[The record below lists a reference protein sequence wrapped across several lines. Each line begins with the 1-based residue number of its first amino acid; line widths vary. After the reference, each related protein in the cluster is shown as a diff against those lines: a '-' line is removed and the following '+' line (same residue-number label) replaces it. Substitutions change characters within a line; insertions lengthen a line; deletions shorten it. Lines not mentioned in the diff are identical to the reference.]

1 MKILFV
7 APHLSTGGL
16 PQFLLKKIQVLH
28 KDHDIYCVEHTNC
41 GGFVVQREQV
51 KKILGNK
58 FFELGEDKFKLTDI
72 IKQINP
78 EILHIEEMP
87 EYFMDMKLAEK
98 IYAKDRS
105 YLIIETS
112 HDSSFDSRNKRVF
125 PDKFTF
131 VSEYQKRNVESL
143 GIPSEVH
150 EYPITLKIKKS
161 REEALKFLGLDPN
174 KKHVINVGL
183 FTPRKNQ
190 AEIIEYARKLKDYPI
205 QFHFIGNHADN
216 FKFYWE
222 PLMKDFPSNCTWW
235 NERKDVDNFYQAAD
249 LFLFTSRGS
258 EHNKETSPLVI
269 REAISFNLPSLIY
282 NLPVYL
288 GMYDKYENISYLNF
302 NNLAENC
309 DKILDKLNIQ
319 KVEEEQKDD
328 LAFVISAYPS
338 SSSSAEVTKE
348 CLDALAKFQV
358 PTILASH
365 CDVPKEV
372 QESADYLVIDK
383 KRNILTHQSYYVR
396 YWQTLNRYGNNYKAT
411 LFLDSSLNDTYHG
424 PAVYTNYYN
433 GINLAKA
440 LGYKKVICLNFDFIL
455 KDYNF
460 FNKVYSNLKNTNG
473 YFINKSEPE
482 GQTVKTVF
490 HAIDTDFFYKL
501 FPKIVNESDY
511 NLWRQNINSESNGL
525 ENMYFHTLK
534 NDLKS
539 CYVSS
544 FEQYEKDISNCDID
558 SNSQVEY
565 FTILPIDSEPNKI
578 ALFFCSSNTKDN
590 RKIIISHANGQFI
603 SDINGRTTVMEFI
616 EMPTESC
623 EITATIYNQNNLTDP
638 IYTRKIKVD
647 KDYLYNVLNKNG
659 AVQKL

>member
-1 MKILFV
+1 MKILFI

-16 PQFLLKKIQVLH
+16 PQFLLKKIQVLNA
-28 KDHDIYCVEHTNC
+28 DNEIYCVEYSNH
-41 GGFVVQREQV
+41 GGFVVQRQQIKE
-51 KKILGNK
+51 ILKNN
-58 FFELGEDKFKLTDI
+58 FIELKEDKLDLINI
-72 IKQINP
+72 INKINP
-78 EILHIEEMP
+78 EVLHIEEMP
-87 EYFMDMKLAEK
+87 EYFMDFKVAEK
-98 IYAKDRS
+98 IYIKDRK

-112 HDSSFDSRNKRVF
+112 HDSSFNPNNKRFF

-131 VSEYQKRNVESL
+131 VSEFQKRNVESL
-143 GIPSEVH
+143 GVPSEVH
-150 EYPITLKIKKS
+150 EYPITLKIKKP
-161 REEALKFLGLDPN
+161 REEALKILGLDPN
-174 KKHVINVGL
+174 KKHVVNVGL

-190 AEIIEYARKLKDYPI
+190 AEIIEYAKMLKNYPI

-288 GMYDKYENISYLNF
+288 GMYDKYENVSYLNF
-302 NNLAENC
+302 NNLRENC

-338 SSSSAEVTKE
+338 SLSSAKVTKE

-372 QESADYLVIDK
+372 QESANYLVIDK

-440 LGYKKVICLNFDFIL
+440 LGYKKAICLNFDFIL
-455 KDYNF
+455 KDYDF
-460 FNKVYSNLKNTNG
+460 FNKVYSSLKNKNG
-473 YFINKSEPE
+473 YFIDKPEPE
-482 GQTVKTVF
+482 GRTIKTVF
-490 HAIDTDFFYKL
+490 HAVDTDFFCKL
-501 FPKIVNESDY
+501 FPKISNESDY
-511 NLWRQNINSESNGL
+511 NLWRQSISSESNGL

-534 NDLKS
+534 NNLES
-539 CYVSS
+539 CHISS
-544 FEQYEKDISNCDID
+544 FEQYEKDISNCDVD

-578 ALFFCSSNTKDN
+578 ALFFCSSNTKDD
-590 RKIIISHANGQFI
+590 RKVIISHPDGQII

-616 EMPTESC
+616 EKPKESC
-623 EITATIYNQNNLTDP
+623 EITAIIYNQNHIIDP

-647 KDYLYNVLNKNG
+647 KDYLDNVLNKNG

>member
-16 PQFLLKKIQVLH
+16 PQFLLKKIQVLNI
-28 KDHDIYCVEHTNC
+28 DNEIYCVEYSNH
-41 GGFVVQREQV
+41 GGFVVQRQQIKE
-51 KKILGNK
+51 ILKNN
-58 FFELGEDKFKLTDI
+58 FIELKEDKFDLINI
-72 IKQINP
+72 INKVNP
-78 EILHIEEMP
+78 DVLHIEEMP
-87 EYFMDMKLAEK
+87 EYFMDFKVAEK
-98 IYAKDRS
+98 IYIENRK

-112 HDSSFDSRNKRVF
+112 HDSSFNPKNKRFF

-131 VSEYQKRNVESL
+131 VSEFQKRNVESL
-143 GIPSEVH
+143 GVPSEVH
-150 EYPITLKIKKS
+150 EYPITLKIKKL
-161 REEALKFLGLDPN
+161 REEALKILGLDPN
-174 KKHVINVGL
+174 KKHVVNVGL

-190 AEIIEYARKLKDYPI
+190 AEIIEYAKMLKNYPI
-205 QFHFIGNHADN
+205 QFHFIGNCADN

-288 GMYDKYENISYLNF
+288 GMYNKYENISYLNF
-302 NNLAENC
+302 NSLQENC

-319 KVEEEQKDD
+319 KAQEERKDD
-328 LAFVISAYPS
+328 LAFVVSAYPNS
-338 SSSSAEVTKE
+338 LSSAKVTKE

-372 QESADYLVIDK
+372 QESADYLAIDK
-383 KRNILTHQSYYVR
+383 KRNILTNQSYYVR
-396 YWQTLNRYGNNYKAT
+396 YWQTLNRYGSKYKAT

-440 LGYKKVICLNFDFIL
+440 LGYKKAICLNFDFIL
-455 KDYNF
+455 KDYDF
-460 FNKVYSNLKNTNG
+460 FNKVYSSLKNKNG
-473 YFINKSEPE
+473 YFIDKPEPE
-482 GQTVKTVF
+482 GRTIKTVF
-490 HAIDTDFFYKL
+490 HAIDTDFFCRL

-534 NDLKS
+534 NNLES
-539 CYVSS
+539 CHISS
-544 FEQYEKDISNCDID
+544 FEQYEKDISNCDVD

-565 FTILPIDSEPNKI
+565 FTILPIDSEQNKI
-578 ALFFCSSNTKDN
+578 ALFFCSSNTKDD
-590 RKIIISHANGQFI
+590 RKVIISYPDGQII

-616 EMPTESC
+616 ETPKESC
-623 EITATIYNQNNLTDP
+623 EITATIYNKNNIIDP

-647 KDYLYNVLNKNG
+647 KDYLDKILNKNG

>member
-28 KDHDIYCVEHTNC
+28 KEHDIYCVEHTNC
-41 GGFVVQREQV
+41 GGFVVQRQQV
-51 KKILGNK
+51 KEILRDR
-58 FFELGEDKFKLTDI
+58 FFELGENKFELLDI
-72 IKQINP
+72 IKKVNP
-78 EILHIEEMP
+78 EVLHIEEMP
-87 EYFMDMKLAEK
+87 EYFMDMNLAEK
-98 IYAKDRS
+98 IYTKDRS

-150 EYPITLKIKKS
+150 EYPITLKIRKS

-174 KKHVINVGL
+174 KKHVVNVGL

-190 AEIIEYARKLKDYPI
+190 AEIIEYAKKLKDYPI

-249 LFLFTSRGS
+249 LFLFTSRGT
-258 EHNKETSPLVI
+258 ENNKETSPLVI

-288 GMYDKYENISYLNF
+288 GMYDKYDNVSYLNF
-302 NNLAENC
+302 DDLSENC
-309 DKILDKLNIQ
+309 SKVLQKLNI
-319 KVEEEQKDD
+319 KEDRKSDTV
-328 LAFVISAYPS
+328 FIVSSYPN
-338 SSSSAEVTKE
+338 SSSSAKITKD
-348 CLDALAKFQV
+348 CLDTLSNFKIDK
-358 PTILASH
+358 ILASH
-365 CDVPKEV
+365 CDVPEEV
-372 QESADYLVIDK
+372 QASANYTIVDK
-383 KRNILTHQSYYVR
+383 KRNVLTHQSYYVR
-396 YWQTLNRYGNNYKAT
+396 YWQILNKYGRNYKAT

-440 LGYKKVICLNFDFIL
+440 LGYKKAICLNFDFVL
-455 KDYNF
+455 KDSEF
-460 FNKVYSNLKNTNG
+460 FNKVYWQLKNKNG
-473 YFINKSEPE
+473 YFVQKSEPE
-482 GQTVKTVF
+482 GQTLKTVF
-490 HAIDTDFFYKL
+490 HAIDVDFFKKN
-501 FPKIVNESDY
+501 FPLVKDEQDY
-511 NLWRQNINSESNGL
+511 NNWRSEIASESNGL

-534 NDLKS
+534 NNLDQ
-539 CYVSS
+539 CYISS
-544 FEQYEKDISNCDID
+544 FEEYKNDISKCDID

-565 FTILPIDSEPNKI
+565 FTVLPIDSEPNKI
-578 ALFFCSSNTKDN
+578 ALFFCSSNTKDS
-590 RKIIISHANGQFI
+590 RKVEIIYPNGKVATNI
-603 SDINGRTTVMEFI
+603 DGRTTVMEFI
-616 EMPTESC
+616 DRPKNTC
-623 EITATIYNQNNLTDP
+623 EIIANIYDKNNTSIP
-638 IYTRKIKVD
+638 IYSRNIKITE
-647 KDYLYNVLNKNG
+647 DYLNNTLVKNG
-659 AVQKL
+659 IVYIYYS

>member
-1 MKILFV
+1 MKILYV

-28 KDHDIYCVEHTNC
+28 KEHDVYCVEYTNC
-41 GGFVVQREQV
+41 GGFVVQRQQV
-51 KKILGNK
+51 KEILGNK
-58 FFELGEDKFKLTDI
+58 FFELGENKFELLDL
-72 IKQINP
+72 IKKINP
-78 EILHIEEMP
+78 EVLHIEEMP
-87 EYFMDMKLAEK
+87 EYFMDMNLAEK
-98 IYAKDRS
+98 IYTKDRS

-131 VSEYQKRNVESL
+131 VSEYQKQNVESL

-190 AEIIEYARKLKDYPI
+190 AEIIEYARRLKDCPI

-249 LFLFTSRGS
+249 LFLFTSRGT
-258 EHNKETSPLVI
+258 ENNKETSPLVI

-288 GMYDKYENISYLNF
+288 GMYNKYDNVSYLNF
-302 NNLAENC
+302 DDLSDNC
-309 DKILDKLNIQ
+309 SKILQKLNI
-319 KVEEEQKDD
+319 KEDKRSDTV
-328 LAFVISAYPS
+328 FIVSAYPN
-338 SSSSAEVTKE
+338 SSSSAKITKD
-348 CLDALAKFQV
+348 CLDALSDFKLDK
-358 PTILASH
+358 ILASH
-365 CDVPKEV
+365 CDVPEEV
-372 QESADYLVIDK
+372 QKSADYTIADK

-396 YWQTLNRYGNNYKAT
+396 YWQTLNKYGRNYKAT

-440 LGYKKVICLNFDFIL
+440 LGYKKAICLNFDFIL
-455 KDYNF
+455 KDSEF
-460 FNKVYSNLKNTNG
+460 FNKVYWQLKNKNG
-473 YFINKSEPE
+473 YFVQKSEPE
-482 GQTVKTVF
+482 GQTLKTVF
-490 HAIDTDFFYKL
+490 HAIDVDFFKKN
-501 FPKIVNESDY
+501 FPLVKDEQDY
-511 NLWRQNINSESNGL
+511 NGWRSKIASESNGL

-534 NDLKS
+534 NNLDQ

-544 FEQYEKDISNCDID
+544 FEEYENDISKCDID

-565 FTILPIDSEPNKI
+565 FTVLPIDSEPNKI
-578 ALFFCSSNTKDN
+578 ALFFCSSNTKDS
-590 RKIIISHANGQFI
+590 RKVEIIYPNGKITANI
-603 SDINGRTTVMEFI
+603 DGRTTVMEFI
-616 EMPTESC
+616 DRPKNTC
-623 EITATIYNQNNLTDP
+623 EIIANIYDENDALIP
-638 IYTRKIKVD
+638 IYSRNIKITE
-647 KDYLYNVLNKNG
+647 DYLNNTLVKNG
-659 AVQKL
+659 IVQNA